1 MKKISVIAA
10 SAALVASM
18 SAGAQERS
26 ILRAIGK
33 AAERQM
39 DIAAASR
46 THAQLPASEYANSWD
61 SATRSRFQHVIEAPP
76 GRARLTIHART
87 NAGGGETVAIYPTTA
102 AGGRGGVRIAF
113 VIATTVGNSR
123 SATVT
128 IPRPARNEQFG
139 RLPVTVD
146 VENASGRQLAGE
158 YSIIVEPLD

>member
-1 MKKISVIAA
+1 MKIISVMAVF
-10 SAALVASM
+10 AALIAST

-33 AAERQM
+33 AAERQL
-39 DIAAASR
+39 DSEASR
-46 THAQLPASEYANSWD
+46 SHAQLPESEYANSWD

-113 VIATTVGNSR
+113 VIATTAGNSR

-139 RLPVTVD
+139 RLPITVD

-158 YSIIVEPLD
+158 YSIVVEPLD